1 MIDENNYKRALS
13 NIGSSSEITLEGLEK
28 RKHAKIRKRALVT
41 TYSLIGAAVLFAGSN
56 ATAYAMNGE
65 PWITSVFKAESG
77 IEMTIED
84 IDEDHTQGTIIVND
98 DALDAYYDVEDDKLF
113 FTFKD
118 TKQDI
123 TDQCS
128 DTDYFKYDYDGEDG
142 LKHTIII
149 GATPENPGYVEYAF
163 DKDGK
168 CVFDFNNLI
177 GDIKDQGA
185 NTDVDGTV
193 VISQTNDED
202 GDVIVESYTTVTS
215 SDDSED
221 PSYVPEEAQK
231 PDWLINAEKD
241 LGIK

>member
-65 PWITSVFKAESG
+65 PWITSIFKSESG
-77 IEMTIED
+77 IEMTVENMD
-84 IDEDHTQGTIIVND
+84 DATTVGTVTIND
-98 DALDAYYDVEDDKLF
+98 DALDAFYDVEGDKLF

-149 GATPENPGYVEYAF
+149 GGTPENPGYAEYAF
-163 DKDGK
+163 DENGK
-168 CVFDFNNLI
+168 CVFDFNNLL
-177 GDIKDQGA
+177 GNVESVD
-185 NTDVDGTV
+185 DGTV
-193 VISQTNDED
+193 LVSQSTSED
-202 GDVIVESYTTVTS
+202 GDVQTDTYVTVGKDDDNAEST
-215 SDDSED
+215 
-221 PSYVPEEAQK
+221 YVPEEAQK